1 MPRRSV
7 SAFITIRCASTPS
20 VFPFFLSVRHSDE
33 IWPLPCAFLQVKLSP
48 SLDWRLDVI
57 DSVSSLTLLLLTLC
71 GMFFSIPE
79 SSEST
84 HYREWISWL
93 AYLSVWMFSLLAA
106 AALINE
112 IFEIVWCW
120 RLRRQSF
127 LGEDPLV
134 HIKEELRYSTS
145 GLAHPATPALSWRR
159 SLTIGSP
166 SKMPRRKKTGIFKGF
181 LHNNREAI
189 VESIRKQLFSRTVIA
204 STTRRDK
211 QTEGTDVIDVC
222 TSVFHQINMLRF
234 RASMQHLGSTN
245 SLECDLVVSYS
256 ARLVL
261 FLLRSTR
268 CAGSKCR
275 FENLSKRCSRISAM
289 DQVGLRSRT
298 SKQLY
303 LAKCHSIEARSA
315 GTCTTCSHAPS
326 TAGVEALSHK
336 KKATFWRDIAESRP
350 QLIDFL
356 CHPDELGQVR
366 LALRIVENCRHS
378 LLIKT
383 GACRNP

>member
-33 IWPLPCAFLQVKLSP
+33 IWPLPRAFLQVKLSP

-57 DSVSSLTLLLLTLC
+57 DSVSSLILLLLTLC

-303 LAKCHSIEARSA
+303 LAIKARSA

-366 LALRIVENCRHS
+366 LALS
-378 LLIKT
+378 
-383 GACRNP
+383 